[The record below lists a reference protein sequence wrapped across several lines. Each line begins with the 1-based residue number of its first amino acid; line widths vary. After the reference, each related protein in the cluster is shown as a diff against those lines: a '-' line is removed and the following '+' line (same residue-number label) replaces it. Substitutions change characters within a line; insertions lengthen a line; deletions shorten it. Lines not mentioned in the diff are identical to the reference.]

1 MAIAKEAAFFVGFR
15 GPIAYVWDLV
25 GEYGT
30 TYFMYIDPEIYNPFV
45 RLFLFPSPD
54 LFWNMSN
61 IRYVMNDPIYPDP
74 SRFYWGT
81 IDFNCWTAFIKTGLF
96 SEVGLGATQQTFGDY
111 RGKFKEEVMHIAPY
125 FTDPRTLDFDGTIVV
140 ETLSGNFYV
149 MINPTRQTFENKKID
164 AFAHSLY
171 EKQKPYKNLV
181 IISRGMFAANVNRV
195 KYMTY
200 RMASLYSKI

>member
-1 MAIAKEAAFFVGFR
+1 MNVIEKKSPLHYEYDKKKYFYQFHDPLYNFFYSHVYVNTMSDILDEEIDRTYETVIKKEFEKSFLPRRISDIAMEFLTREAA
-15 GPIAYVWDLV
+15 
-25 GEYGT
+25 
-30 TYFMYIDPEIYNPFV
+30 
-45 RLFLFPSPD
+45 
-54 LFWNMSN
+54 
-61 IRYVMNDPIYPDP
+61 
-74 SRFYWGT
+74 
-81 IDFNCWTAFIKTGLF
+81 K
-96 SEVGLGATQQTFGDY
+96 
-111 RGKFKEEVMHIAPY
+111 GKFKEEVMHIAPY